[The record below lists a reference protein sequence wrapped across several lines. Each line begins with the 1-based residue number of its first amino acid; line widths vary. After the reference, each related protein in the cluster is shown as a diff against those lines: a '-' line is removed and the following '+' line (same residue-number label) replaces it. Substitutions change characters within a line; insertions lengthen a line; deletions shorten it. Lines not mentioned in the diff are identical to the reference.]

1 MIPFVVGREH
11 GAEFLEAVAALDIGA
26 VERARRAFWRRPP
39 AALCRRVLCRL
50 AARRDVAAWL
60 RLAELQLYQRAVELL
75 LPDVLRPI
83 PPQLTQVLTI
93 TPIVGESMMARYNN
107 IE

>member
-1 MIPFVVGREH
+1 MSCIREH
-11 GAEFLEAVAALDIGA
+11 GAEFLEAVAALDIIA

-39 AALCRRVLCRL
+39 PALCRRALCRL

-83 PPQLTQVLTI
+83 PPQLTQVAAPALLVTSLSQLTHSL
-93 TPIVGESMMARYNN
+93 P
-107 IE
+107 